1 MSLQERKIRT
11 ADNSAWNIWR
21 ARVCRH
27 LLLLLDRGN
36 LCCPQLTIYPPLTSL
51 LRPDRR
57 LAQPGAVCALPR
69 LHLLLR
75 PGPAQVSAAVY
86 WGHVPSCHVSPVSCH
101 VTNTRDPG
109 SCCTAATRRPAWT
122 RCSGCAAA
130 CPTSRGSSPSSPP
143 DWRPPSD
150 TGGNI
155 VTRHT

>member
-86 WGHVPSCHVSPVSCH
+86 WGHVAS
-101 VTNTRDPG
+101 
-109 SCCTAATRRPAWT
+109 AT
-122 RCSGCAAA
+122 C
-130 CPTSRGSSPSSPP
+130 
-143 DWRPPSD
+143 
-150 TGGNI
+150 
-155 VTRHT
+155 